1 MVSKLHGKV
10 CAIFGGSR
18 GIGKAISEAL
28 AIQGGNVAVISRD
41 KSRAAECVDRLRRAT
56 SQEKH
61 LSLSCDISCYT
72 SVQSCFKDVQDRLGQ
87 VSILVNVAGVNYD
100 SLLLRMDPGQME
112 VVINTNLVGAMYTSQ
127 AVLKHML
134 RERDG
139 VIINIGS
146 VVGMKGNTGQ
156 CVYAASKAGLLGFTK
171 SLAKE
176 VASRNIRVNL
186 VAPGFIETDMTSD
199 LRRQNSEI
207 GSMIPLGRYGKV
219 HEVAETVC
227 FLAETTYIT
236 GQVLLV
242 DGGLTLSL

>member
-72 SVQSCFKDVQDRLGQ
+72 SVQNCFKDVQDKLGQ
-87 VSILVNVAGVNYD
+87 VSILVNVAGINYD

-156 CVYAASKAGLLGFTK
+156 CVYAASKAGNREKFFSSKLPTIKTKELSKRPTFQPIAGSSSVHGLSFSIMICWLCQLAVMFHLL
-171 SLAKE
+171 
-176 VASRNIRVNL
+176 
-186 VAPGFIETDMTSD
+186 
-199 LRRQNSEI
+199 
-207 GSMIPLGRYGKV
+207 
-219 HEVAETVC
+219 
-227 FLAETTYIT
+227 
-236 GQVLLV
+236 
-242 DGGLTLSL
+242 